1 MLGTSAEEVCKP
13 TVAFE
18 EEMRVTCPDKNLL
31 DDLKEWK
38 PSGAGHSKMG
48 KCDCGEP
55 GQPTKE
61 KGNLLRRYQAQ
72 GFTDHLS
79 GFTDHGPSIRTLVQ
93 SKN

>member
-18 EEMRVTCPDKNLL
+18 EEMRVTCPDKSLL
-31 DDLKEWK
+31 DDLTSGWK

-48 KCDCGEP
+48 TCDCGEP
-55 GQPTKE
+55 GQATTE
-61 KGNLLRRYQAQ
+61 KGNFLRRYQAP
-72 GFTDHLS
+72 